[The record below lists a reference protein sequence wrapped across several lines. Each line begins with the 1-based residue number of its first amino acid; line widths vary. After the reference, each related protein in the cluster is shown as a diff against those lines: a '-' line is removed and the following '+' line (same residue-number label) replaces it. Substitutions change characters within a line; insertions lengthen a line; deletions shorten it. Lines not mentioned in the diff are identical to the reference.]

1 MPAASAKGEI
11 GMSSHK
17 LLQLA
22 LVVFGAIFC
31 LVYPLAIFWPS
42 GWAWHE
48 GAPADSQY
56 FMMIVGVY
64 ATLGV
69 FLILASRDP
78 HANRSLILF
87 TIWSSLVHAAIMA
100 VQSFGNPMHQGHLL
114 GDVPALVLVAL
125 VLGGLYYSDRTH
137 QNAIV
142 V

>member
-1 MPAASAKGEI
+1 MT
-11 GMSSHK
+11 SHK
-17 LLQLA
+17 LLQVA
-22 LVVFGAIFC
+22 LVLFGAIFC
-31 LVYPLAIFWPS
+31 LIYPLAMYWPS

-48 GAPADSQY
+48 GPPADSQY

-100 VQSFGNPMHQGHLL
+100 AQSMGNSMHQGHML
-114 GDVPALVLVAL
+114 GDVPALVLVAA
-125 VLGGLYYSDRTH
+125 VLGGLYYSDRAH
-137 QNAIV
+137 QTAMPV
-142 V
+142 

>member
-1 MPAASAKGEI
+1 MT
-11 GMSSHK
+11 SHK

-22 LVVFGAIFC
+22 LVLFGAVFC

-42 GWAWHE
+42 GWAWHD
-48 GAPADSQY
+48 GPPAASQY
-56 FMMIVGVY
+56 FMMIVGIY

-100 VQSFGNPMHQGHLL
+100 AQSFGNPMHQGHLL
-114 GDVPALVLVAL
+114 GDVPALVLVAA
-125 VLGGLYYSDRTH
+125 VLGWLYHADRAH
-137 QNAIV
+137 QTAIPA
-142 V
+142 